1 MIINYMY
8 SVVDIDKYF
17 SSKSTYLSHV
27 YNIQLST
34 YVYISFLY
42 LPRYIYIFQLFCNV
56 GNSDVKTKSTSCKMD
71 WKVSLPSNNY
81 NACRKMRVLEERET
95 WTLLTVAG
103 CCLSVDM

>member
-42 LPRYIYIFQLFCNV
+42 LPRYIYIFQSFCNV
-56 GNSDVKTKSTSCKMD
+56 GNSDVKWIEKF
-71 WKVSLPSNNY
+71 LF
-81 NACRKMRVLEERET
+81 
-95 WTLLTVAG
+95 LLIITMPAEK
-103 CCLSVDM
+103 CEF

>member
-27 YNIQLST
+27 YNIQ
-34 YVYISFLY
+34 
-42 LPRYIYIFQLFCNV
+42 YIFQSFCNV